1 MRLHPSLSA
10 SLLSLWLLA
19 SFGATTESSPQT
31 LTTEEVVNNL
41 ISRNLQRAAALH
53 AYQSTRLYRIEY
65 RGFPSSRSA
74 EMVVEVKYRAPYTKQ
89 FTIRSE
95 SGSKVLVEK
104 VLKRLLQSEQEA
116 QNDENQAHIAI
127 NNENYKLK
135 LLGSESAPT
144 GFLFILFAEPRANN
158 KYLFRGKVWV
168 DAHDFAIVRMEGA
181 PAKNPSFWIK
191 ETKIEQHYTK
201 VGDFWLPLSNRSASA
216 IRLGGS
222 ANLTID
228 YRDYKI
234 TSAAP
239 LPVSNSTISGNQ

>member
-1 MRLHPSLSA
+1 MRLHRTLSA
-10 SLLSLWLLA
+10 TALCLLLA
-19 SFGATTESSPQT
+19 LAASAQAPAPT
-31 LTTEEVVNNL
+31 LTADQVISNL
-41 ISRNLQRAAALH
+41 VSHNLQRAAALR
-53 AYQSTRLYRIEY
+53 AYQSTRAYRIEY
-65 RGFPSSRSA
+65 HGLGARSA
-74 EMVVEVKYRAPYTKQ
+74 EMVVDVKYRAPYTKQ

-95 SGSKVLVEK
+95 SGSKVLLEK

-116 QNDENQAHIAI
+116 QNDENQARIAM

-144 GFLFILFAEPRANN
+144 GLLYTLFAEPRVNN
-158 KYLFRGKVWV
+158 KYLFRGKIWV
-168 DAHDFAIVRMEGA
+168 DARDFAIVRMEGA

-191 ETKIEQHYTK
+191 ETKIEQLYTK
-201 VGDFWLPLSNRSASA
+201 VGDFWLPLSNRSASS

-239 LPVSNSTISGNQ
+239 LAASNASSSGNH